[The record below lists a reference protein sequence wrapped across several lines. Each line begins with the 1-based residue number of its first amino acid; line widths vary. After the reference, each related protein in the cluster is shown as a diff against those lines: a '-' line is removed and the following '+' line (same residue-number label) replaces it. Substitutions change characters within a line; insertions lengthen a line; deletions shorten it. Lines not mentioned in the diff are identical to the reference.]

1 MDFNLIP
8 KVFFLLTLFFYL
20 PIKAQSEVEEIPD
33 LHHGTLP
40 NGFQYFIKNLKG
52 PVEKTT
58 MRFYVKAGFHQEDS
72 SQLQLAHF
80 IEHMAF
86 KPTVNIPES
95 INDEAQLQRLGMRIR
110 DITGIT
116 SNQYTRYDFNIPK
129 HNGKAFEMGL
139 RWFRDIATNL
149 QLTDTYINQEKGSV
163 LQELLMGNQDNW
175 DYFKAERNLEAKMFP
190 FQKSYDGFLKHIQNF
205 SHDELRDFYKK
216 WYRADLMT
224 LVIVGNIENIA
235 EVEEQIKAVF
245 SNMPKPNTAY
255 PVLNIHQKH
264 QTRSPQFKVQE
275 WDEGF
280 NAVKKEEATFFWYIR
295 QPQLVKRLNTKEGFQ
310 EYIAFQLLSQILAYR
325 YQEMDT
331 SFFSDYI
338 GVQNTYKY
346 GGNPF
351 SLALRFKV
359 PVDQR
364 QEAFKLIT
372 KKLLQLKY
380 YGVHKQELE
389 RAKKAY
395 LSETMVAV
403 NSYWNEELL
412 NYTIK
417 NEVLFPEKR
426 EMLRK
431 WVEELSVEQLNAYS
445 AQFLSSPPQDIGIIA
460 PSGNKALTYTEK
472 EVREWIAEAYKQPI
486 EAYQPSK
493 TIQELYSKQ
502 EKAQLKKVKYT
513 KVKPII
519 PGTEEFVLANGL
531 RIIVKDFIPAQGVQ
545 ENSLNIKGWTKRGA
559 SCFVNKDYYSA
570 LNAPNLVHYKGLKEF
585 SWRELNNFKE
595 NSGILSC
602 RAYIDYYESS
612 IQARGNLSSADK
624 LLQLIGLYFRPVHYE
639 ESSVE
644 AWKKE
649 AIETRDN
656 QKNLQADF
664 QNAIRHSV
672 EDRAI
677 PPLFN
682 FRSLKGKEALEGIS
696 KTEGVKSYQ
705 IYNQIFGSPEDWTF
719 LVTGNINI
727 KEILPLLQTYLGN
740 IPNNEINRATNCL
753 ALNNTFSCRVAG
765 PKEQVVLNPAPMEN
779 VMYQASY
786 YIRHKNNDTRWKE
799 TVKLQMLSELT
810 EIMLKRLRHEKG
822 FSLYNYGT
830 YGDYNLDEE
839 RHQFSFYIT
848 CQPEELKPIKEEIGL
863 ITKELQH
870 GEIILEHF
878 LQAKER
884 ILTRYSSTNLRKHRN
899 MHRRLFEHLRYN
911 ENWKTIE
918 AYQNFIN
925 TLRLED
931 MIEMTNKYFKPS
943 NKVEVI
949 MRGEERI

>member
-40 NGFQYFIKNLKG
+40 NGFQYFIKNLKE

-95 INDEAQLQRLGMRIR
+95 INDEVQLQRLGMRIR

-205 SHDELRDFYKK
+205 SHDELRAFYKK

-235 EVEEQIKAVF
+235 EVEEQIKASF
-245 SNMPKPNTAY
+245 SGIPKPTETH

-264 QTRSPQFKVQE
+264 QTRPPQFKVQQ

-280 NAVKKEEATFFWYIR
+280 NPGKKEEATFFWYIR

-325 YQEMDT
+325 YQEMET
-331 SFFSDYI
+331 SLFSGYI

-351 SLALRFKV
+351 SLALRFKA

-389 RAKKAY
+389 KAKKAY

-431 WVEELSVEQLNAYS
+431 WVEELSVKQLNAYS
-445 AQFLSSPPQDIGIIA
+445 AQFLFSPPQDIGIIA
-460 PSGNKALTYTEK
+460 PQGNKALRYKER
-472 EVREWIAEAYKQPI
+472 EVRKWIAEAYKQPI
-486 EAYQPSK
+486 EAYQPLK
-493 TIQELYSKQ
+493 TIQELYSKK

-513 KVKPII
+513 KVKPTI
-519 PGTEEFVLANGL
+519 PDTEEFVLANGL
-531 RIIVKDFIPAQGVQ
+531 RIIVKAFIPAQGVQ

-559 SCFVNKDYYSA
+559 SCFVDKDYYSA
-570 LNAPNLVHYKGLKEF
+570 LNAPSLVHYKGIKEF
-585 SWRELNNFKE
+585 SWRDLDNFKE

-682 FRSLKGKEALEGIS
+682 FRSLKGKEFLEGIS
-696 KTEGVKSYQ
+696 KTEGAKSYQ
-705 IYNQIFGSPEDWTF
+705 IYNQIFDSPGDWTF
-719 LVTGNINI
+719 LITGNITI
-727 KEILPLLQTYLGN
+727 KELLPLLQIYLGN
-740 IPNNEINRATNCL
+740 IDKEETSNAICSDVQKQNDFKLE
-753 ALNNTFSCRVAG
+753 G
-765 PKEQVVLNPAPMEN
+765 PKQHIVFSATPMKN
-779 VMYQASY
+779 VMYHSSY
-786 YIRHKNNDTRWKE
+786 YKVNKKNKYLWKE
-799 TVKLQMLSELT
+799 TLKLQILSELT
-810 EIMLKRLRHEKG
+810 EIKLKRLRQEKG
-822 FSLYNYGT
+822 FSVYNYGT

-839 RHQFSFYIT
+839 RHQFSFYVA
-848 CQPEELKPIKEEIGL
+848 CQPQELKPIKEEIEL

-870 GEIILEHF
+870 GEIILEYF

-899 MHRRLFEHLRYN
+899 MHQRLFEHLRYN
-911 ENWKTIE
+911 KDWKTSE

-931 MIEMTNKYFKPS
+931 MIEMTNKYFKLS
-943 NKVEVI
+943 NKVEVV
-949 MRGEERI
+949 MRGEEKL